1 MTTAR
6 EYTKAAAKL
15 RRRLRL
21 YPRAHAVLVTAAD
34 LRKLAEMLDDAAVTE
49 AAWGYADQRLR
60 DLGPAAEES

>member
-6 EYTKAAAKL
+6 EYTK
-15 RRRLRL
+15 
-21 YPRAHAVLVTAAD
+21 
-34 LRKLAEMLDDAAVTE
+34 AVTE